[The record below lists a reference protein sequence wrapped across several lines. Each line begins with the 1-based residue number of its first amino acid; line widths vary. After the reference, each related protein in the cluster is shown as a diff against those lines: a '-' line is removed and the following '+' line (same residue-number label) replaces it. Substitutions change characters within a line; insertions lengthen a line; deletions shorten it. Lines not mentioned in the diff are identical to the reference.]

1 MNIHFFGYN
10 NIIFSPF
17 TYIGD
22 GEMAFDEFVRL
33 LSNESDAHEEV
44 SATREAFEVFDTVNP
59 NNFITVSIDIPLSC
73 KV

>member
-1 MNIHFFGYN
+1 
-10 NIIFSPF
+10 
-17 TYIGD
+17 
-22 GEMAFDEFVRL
+22 MAFDEFVRL

-59 NNFITVSIDIPLSC
+59 NNFMTVSMDILLSC